1 MKIILFTIS
10 RSGSTYFT
18 NGLCE
23 CIRYSTGVRPPRE
36 LDPSPFSTFHQQ
48 PSWVLRLFPIHVESL
63 SPYLAQVLPDDAVKI
78 CLYRNS
84 IEDQVLSK
92 IIMEETG
99 VANIKHGSSNTI
111 DHIRYDPDKHR
122 VLINHRINYL
132 NWFRRNVFNE
142 IDFDH
147 VVEYETLTDP
157 NKDFKFLF
165 PDVTLKH
172 DALEIKMNDFEQ
184 KKQALGDTYQEF
196 YKDFKQK
203 LDQKQMT
210 ETFIA

>member
-1 MKIILFTIS
+1 MKIVLFTIS
-10 RSGSTYFT
+10 RTGSTYFL
-18 NGLCE
+18 NGLAE
-23 CIRYSTGVRPPRE
+23 CIRYSTGVRPARE
-36 LDPSPFSTFHQQ
+36 LEPSPFSTFNQQ
-48 PSWVLRLFPIHVESL
+48 SSWVVRLFPIHVESL
-63 SPYLAQVLPDDAVKI
+63 LDYRRVIPDDAVKI

-99 VANIKHGSSNTI
+99 VANIKHGSNTI
-111 DHIRYDPDKHR
+111 DHVRYHHSKH
-122 VLINHRINYL
+122 LKMINNRINYL
-132 NWFRRNVFNE
+132 DWFRRKVFNE
-142 IDFDH
+142 IDFDY

-184 KKQALGDTYQEF
+184 KKQALGDTYQKF

-203 LDQKQMT
+203 LDQMQMT